1 MIIEEIDEGED
12 GFVANPGMDVAS
24 GDDSE
29 DNDEVCFL
37 PSFDFRI

>member
-1 MIIEEIDEGED
+1 MIIEEIEEGED
-12 GFVANPGMDVAS
+12 GSVANPGMHAAS
-24 GDDSE
+24 DDDAE